1 MGICTSVGW
10 LRYTTIQTIAAHV
23 RDTITYCIFSQCL
36 HYSYICTHASCH
48 VYTMRFYNY
57 KVLYIFVYI
66 ITTIYTIAY
75 RTINTIV

>member
-1 MGICTSVGW
+1 MCIPTKRNATKCICTVVGW
-10 LRYTTIQTIAAHV
+10 LR
-23 RDTITYCIFSQCL
+23 
-36 HYSYICTHASCH
+36 CTHASCH

-75 RTINTIV
+75 RTITTIVLVKHTVAVYVIL

>member
-1 MGICTSVGW
+1 MGICTVVGW
-10 LRYTTIQTIAAHV
+10 LR
-23 RDTITYCIFSQCL
+23 
-36 HYSYICTHASCH
+36 CTHASCH

-75 RTINTIV
+75 RDTINYCIFIITNTIV